1 MEAMLL
7 KVPEV
12 AARPALSRA
21 KVYELMAS
29 GALRSVRV
37 DGCRR
42 VRSEDLA
49 TFVANLDERWQ
60 GRASGRSQFA
70 APRRR

>member
-1 MEAMLL
+1 MEALLL
-7 KVPEV
+7 KVPDV
-12 AARPALSRA
+12 ATRLGLSRA

-42 VRSEDLA
+42 VRTSDL
-49 TFVANLDERWQ
+49 TDFVADLEQ
-60 GRASGRSQFA
+60 GWPDQVGSRATGGRHGQH
-70 APRRR
+70 

>member
-1 MEAMLL
+1 MEALLL
-7 KVPEV
+7 KIPDL
-12 AARPALSRA
+12 AAQLRISRA

-29 GALRSVRV
+29 GVLPSVKV

-49 TFVANLDERWQ
+49 AYVARLPALW
-60 GRASGRSQFA
+60 
-70 APRRR
+70 

>member
-7 KVPEV
+7 KVPDV
-12 AARPALSRA
+12 AVRLGMSRA

-37 DGCRR
+37 DGCRQ
-42 VRSEDLA
+42 VRAHDLVA
-49 TFVANLDERWQ
+49 FVADLDESWPEHVCTRGPSAVGGQ
-60 GRASGRSQFA
+60 
-70 APRRR
+70 